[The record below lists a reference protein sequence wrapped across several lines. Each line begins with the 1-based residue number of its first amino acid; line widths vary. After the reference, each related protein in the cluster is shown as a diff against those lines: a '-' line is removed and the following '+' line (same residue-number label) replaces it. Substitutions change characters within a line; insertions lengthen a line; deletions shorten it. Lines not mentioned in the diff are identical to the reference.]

1 MINLGYAI
9 RYPASQKSNS
19 TSHPDY
25 FARTWTKADHL
36 ETYSSHP
43 HVRTYVRPTHRIT
56 HHYQW
61 YTEVEQQQYVQQRLS
76 TLIHAI
82 ASVREGIFPFFNIW
96 HILLNFVLFCFNM

>member
-61 YTEVEQQQYVQQRLS
+61 YTEVEQQYVQQRLS

-82 ASVREGIFPFFNIW
+82 ASVREGIFQFFNIYMAFFAQVCF
-96 HILLNFVLFCFNM
+96 ILF